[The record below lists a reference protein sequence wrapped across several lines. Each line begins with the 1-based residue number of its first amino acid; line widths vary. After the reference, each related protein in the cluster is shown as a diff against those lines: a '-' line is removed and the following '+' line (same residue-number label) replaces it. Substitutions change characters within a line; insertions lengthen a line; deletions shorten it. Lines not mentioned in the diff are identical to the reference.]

1 MSELAV
7 VRDPWRQ
14 HPTHWSWDAGA
25 CLCLRAF
32 TSSNAFAQYDARPGK
47 SRHSLRGPRVAG
59 GNSPCRGRAM
69 CAPLTWC
76 LVPCFAAVLLSA
88 EARRTAEQRYDT
100 YRCSSCRRSSWR
112 EARLI
117 YPVIDG
123 ERGRDSNAAARDAG
137 IPDAV
142 PLHTARGCWLGGC
155 HAVRKP
161 RRTT

>member
-1 MSELAV
+1 MPSSAIHGGSIQRTGHGTLALVCACELSRAATLSRSMTPVPVSRVTRSV
-7 VRDPWRQ
+7 VL
-14 HPTHWSWDAGA
+14 A
-25 CLCLRAF
+25 
-32 TSSNAFAQYDARPGK
+32 
-47 SRHSLRGPRVAG
+47 SLAG